1 MKKYLRSGGLADS
14 AFWGV
19 MGGVVFH
26 HLGSTFGKI
35 QATIDEKN
43 KTKKD
48 DKTGESTPSSFGL
61 SETGEVKARRD
72 NMQSWLNTFN
82 TFFDRAA
89 KIKEGVN
96 PFAGP
101 DEKAD
106 IKGNTTAQEIAK
118 SRAQD
123 ELITDLTLNAAHH
136 GNAGYLREFMKSN
149 EVRDALVNK
158 GVTTKEDAT
167 QTQQEILNKMDEV
180 TQQYN
185 NELTRVI
192 NIADNYAAHR
202 KDDQVIPIEYLQM
215 IATNNVKYGQD
226 IARQEDKLNLT
237 QSNINVALQV
247 KEIADKLGDTSI
259 DDLQRVAAQTILAN
273 NLAELYAQRREVEE
287 SAKTDI
293 SQAVALDNINKNI
306 AAVQAQLTPD
316 YLREAIRTGI
326 TAFHDEKGV
335 LKFKPNEGA
344 SKELKDIMSLN
355 LNDAEG
361 NEDAT
366 KRADYFKRLDEYA
379 TKHNIAGDTSVDDLQ
394 LGFTASCCVP
404 TFDNCVFPCAVT
416 LSTDEPDELFVCPI

>member
-1 MKKYLRSGGLADS
+1 
-14 AFWGV
+14 
-19 MGGVVFH
+19 
-26 HLGSTFGKI
+26 
-35 QATIDEKN
+35 
-43 KTKKD
+43 
-48 DKTGESTPSSFGL
+48 
-61 SETGEVKARRD
+61 
-72 NMQSWLNTFN
+72 MQSWLNTFN

-89 KIKEGVN
+89 KIKEGIN
-96 PFAGP
+96 PFAGLN
-101 DEKAD
+101 EKAD

-123 ELITDLTLNAAHH
+123 ELITDLTLNADHH

-158 GVTTKEDAT
+158 GIATKEDAT
-167 QTQQEILNKMDEV
+167 QIQQEILNKMDEV

-215 IATNNVKYGQD
+215 IATNNAKYGQD

-237 QSNINVALQV
+237 QSNINTALQV

-273 NLAELYAQRREVEE
+273 NLAELYAQRREIEE
-287 SAKTDI
+287 YAKTDI

-326 TAFHDEKGV
+326 TAFHDEMV
-335 LKFKPNEGA
+335 F
-344 SKELKDIMSLN
+344 LN
-355 LNDAEG
+355 LNLMKVLVK
-361 NEDAT
+361 NL
-366 KRADYFKRLDEYA
+366 KILC
-379 TKHNIAGDTSVDDLQ
+379 L
-394 LGFTASCCVP
+394 
-404 TFDNCVFPCAVT
+404 
-416 LSTDEPDELFVCPI
+416 